1 MTNDE
6 LYLNISKLI
15 DTAFKE
21 QESRDEAME
30 GRLNHRMDLLESR
43 MDRMEERLDAKIDAV
58 EKSLNAKIDAV
69 ETSLN
74 AKIEKLDAKVDGI
87 NESLGSKMHGIN
99 LRLENEII
107 PNYTEIKDCYISTSL
122 RYQESIDKV
131 DRMQIDIDVLRS
143 VVGKHEQML
152 CGVPA

>member
-6 LYLNISKLI
+6 LYLKISQLI

-30 GRLNHRMDLLESR
+30 GRLNHRMDILESR
-43 MDRMEERLDAKIDAV
+43 MDRMDIKMDHVEASLGARIDSLDAKIDHV
-58 EKSLNAKIDAV
+58 EASLNAKIDAV
-69 ETSLN
+69 
-74 AKIEKLDAKVDGI
+74 
-87 NESLGSKMHGIN
+87 NESLSGKIQAIN
-99 LRLENEII
+99 LKLENEII
-107 PNYTEIKDCYISTSL
+107 PNYKEIKNCYISTSL
-122 RYQESIDKV
+122 RYQENTGKMEC
-131 DRMQIDIDVLRS
+131 MQIDIDVLKS